1 MLTGLVPTGHTAIAP
16 RRKPEGGYSRHPPL
30 SAMTVPAENQVNGV
44 MGFHIVEDI
53 GGMGEQ
59 QRKA

>member
-1 MLTGLVPTGHTAIAP
+1 
-16 RRKPEGGYSRHPPL
+16 
-30 SAMTVPAENQVNGV
+30 MTVSAEDHVNGV

-59 QRKA
+59 HRKASLGARRYTSKIRTMQRWIIDADDRELSLSR